1 MCADR
6 EAGRDESLRV
16 MTAMRGTQRLE
27 VTERQLRRLQAL
39 ALEER
44 WSWRDADGVDLLGE
58 YLEHTFDRLI
68 AEQKL
73 VRVTDRGGAFWAFNT
88 GLVDAAFADVYGA
101 CVPASEEPAD
111 GDIPSEW
118 KVRAFCVA
126 GSSRYG
132 RQLVRELGTELPRP
146 AAYIA
151 GGAWQEG
158 PHGDFDVDYEALCE
172 QREKVS
178 PHTLDQVGAA
188 DSEGFEAILR
198 VAVETAKARL
208 RRFPRCALPAWGAP
222 VGLDGLVWC
231 VPMSLVDPGS
241 VDAVLALQEVPG
253 RGDTQDD
260 SAARYAA
267 QAMLGV
273 EEAYLAIR
281 IVGPTDGGMGWAA
294 RAILANADAA
304 DEKDDAERDADD
316 EWPMGQQVPAAAL
329 TADESFIGAD
339 TASTQQPVITQ
350 VPPREAQRARLT
362 CSDRRVPTYLVR
374 PGDTV
379 GILRRKDVEP
389 PHIVLPSRHGFQGVS
404 QIQGRF
410 VVAED
415 TRWEFVHEGSNW
427 TMVCHGDGSEK
438 VLCERGAR
446 EYLQMG
452 DRIVF
457 SGSPA
462 FTLGR

>member
-1 MCADR
+1 MVTD
-6 EAGRDESLRV
+6 
-16 MTAMRGTQRLE
+16 MRATQRLE
-27 VTERQLRRLQAL
+27 VTERQLQRLRAL

-44 WSWRDADGVDLLGE
+44 WSWRDADGVDLLSK
-58 YLEHTFDRLI
+58 YLGYTFERLI
-68 AEQKL
+68 AEKKL
-73 VRVTDRGGAFWAFNT
+73 VRVKDRDGAFWAFNT
-88 GLVDAAFADVYGA
+88 GLVDATYADVYGA
-101 CVPASEEPAD
+101 CVPASGEPEDAD
-111 GDIPSEW
+111 VSSAW

-132 RQLVRELGTELPRP
+132 RQLVRELGAELPSP
-146 AAYIA
+146 ASYVDDD
-151 GGAWQEG
+151 GWQEG
-158 PHGDFDVDYEALCE
+158 PLGDFDVDYDALCE

-178 PHTLDQVGAA
+178 SQALDQVGATDA
-188 DSEGFEAILR
+188 DAFAGALR
-198 VAVETAKARL
+198 LAVEAAKARL

-231 VPMSLVDPGS
+231 VPLSLVDPRS
-241 VDAVLALQEVPG
+241 VDAVLALQEAPSMG
-253 RGDTQDD
+253 EARDD
-260 SAARYAA
+260 GAAAFVG
-267 QAMLGV
+267 QTLLTI
-273 EEAYLAIR
+273 EEAYLAVR

-294 RAILANADAA
+294 RAILAS
-304 DEKDDAERDADD
+304 
-316 EWPMGQQVPAAAL
+316 AAAPYVEGEAEKC
-329 TADESFIGAD
+329 ADG
-339 TASTQQPVITQ
+339 Q
-350 VPPREAQRARLT
+350 PPREQQGQTAAATAQQPTSAQARPRDTQRARLT

-410 VVAED
+410 MLEED
-415 TRWEFVHEGSNW
+415 SRWEFVHEGSNW
-427 TMVCHGDGSEK
+427 TMIGHSDGSEA
-438 VLCERGAR
+438 VLRVRGAR

-462 FTLGR
+462 FTFGR